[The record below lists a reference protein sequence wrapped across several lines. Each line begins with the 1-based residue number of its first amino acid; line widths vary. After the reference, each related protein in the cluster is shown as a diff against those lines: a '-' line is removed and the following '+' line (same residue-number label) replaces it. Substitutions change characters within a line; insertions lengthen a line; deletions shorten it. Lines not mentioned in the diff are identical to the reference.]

1 VLERGDL
8 KLRFDQDDGTFSL
21 WYFEH
26 RMPIRPSEY
35 QQIIGNGLAEL
46 ANDAAVTLKIV
57 AALETLSESFGAL
70 RASGE
75 ATADPAE
82 QSEPLKRR
90 LAALCKQQ
98 PAVLRFVEARIRA
111 LNGIAG
117 DPASFDA
124 LHALIKAQFYRLAFW
139 RVAADDINYRR
150 FFDINGLAALRMERP
165 AVFEDTHRRIFEWIA
180 TDKVQAL
187 RIDHPDGLL
196 DPRGY
201 FESLQGRA
209 RTLIAAP
216 DKHAV
221 RDRTA
226 DLGIYLVLEK
236 IIADYERLPDD
247 WPVHGTTG
255 YRFMNVVNGLFVD
268 GAARSRFDRLYA
280 AFIGEQLEFDAVAR
294 AAKTLIIVHS
304 LASDLNVLAT
314 LLTRIAKRARDTCD
328 FTQNSIRRALVEI
341 VACFPVYRTYATPER
356 RSNDD
361 RRYVDWAVGV
371 AKRNSPAAETSV
383 FDFVRDILNGDRK
396 APENPVQ
403 RDIDRF
409 VGRFQQFTAPVTAKG
424 LEDTSFYVYHPLA
437 SLNEVGGDPRRFG
450 FSVDGFHGASADRA
464 RNWPHTM
471 LATSTHDNKRAEDVR
486 TRIDVLTELPAA
498 WRLALRR
505 WRQINRRLRKTIDGV
520 AAPSR
525 NDEYLLY
532 QTLLGAWP
540 LEPLDDAALG
550 AFRSRIQQYMQKA
563 VREAKVHTSWINPNP
578 QYEGALQAFIDGLLT
593 PLAPNPFLQDFLVA
607 QAHVARYGCLN
618 SLSQVLLKL
627 TSPGVPDLYQGTEV
641 WDFSLVDPD
650 NRRPV
655 DYKRRAAML
664 KTLVDT
670 FADARDPARA
680 ARALLDQWTDGRV
693 KLWLNWRILAWRAR
707 HAAWFESTSY
717 IPLTVRGLQKEH
729 ICAFARAHRSGWL
742 LSIAPRLYVALT
754 NAKAGWPLGAAVWRD
769 TALVLPS
776 TAPMQWENVLT
787 GASCAAEPDGE
798 AGARLSVASVLNAFP
813 VALLAAK

>member
-1 VLERGDL
+1 
-8 KLRFDQDDGTFSL
+8 
-21 WYFEH
+21 
-26 RMPIRPSEY
+26 
-35 QQIIGNGLAEL
+35 
-46 ANDAAVTLKIV
+46 
-57 AALETLSESFGAL
+57 
-70 RASGE
+70 
-75 ATADPAE
+75 
-82 QSEPLKRR
+82 
-90 LAALCKQQ
+90 
-98 PAVLRFVEARIRA
+98 
-111 LNGIAG
+111 
-117 DPASFDA
+117 
-124 LHALIKAQFYRLAFW
+124 
-139 RVAADDINYRR
+139 RR

-196 DPRGY
+196 NPRGY
-201 FESLQGRA
+201 FESLQERA

-216 DKHAV
+216 AETAAQST
-221 RDRTA
+221 RAA

-236 IIADYERLPDD
+236 IIADYERLPED

-268 GAARSRFDRLYA
+268 GTARSRFDRLYV
-280 AFIGEQLEFDAVAR
+280 AFIGEQLEFDPVAR

-328 FTQNSIRRALVEI
+328 FTLNSIRRALVEI
-341 VACFPVYRTYATPER
+341 VACFPVYRTYATPGH

-396 APENPVQ
+396 APEQ
-403 RDIDRF
+403 ALQYDIDRF

-424 LEDTSFYVYHPLA
+424 LEDTSFYVYNRLA

-486 TRIDVLTELPAA
+486 TRIDVLTEMPAA
-498 WRLALRR
+498 WRLSLRR
-505 WRQINRRLRKTIDGV
+505 WRQVNRRLRKTIDGV

-540 LEPLDDAALG
+540 LARLDDAALA

-563 VREAKVHTSWINPNP
+563 VREAKVRTSWINPNP
-578 QYEGALQAFIDGLLT
+578 AYEAALAEFIDGLLT
-593 PLAPNPFLQDFLVA
+593 PLSPNPFLQDFLPA
-607 QAHVARYGCLN
+607 QARVAHYGCLN

-627 TSPGVPDLYQGTEV
+627 TSPGVPDLYQGTEL

-655 DYKRRAAML
+655 DYGRRAAML
-664 KTLVDT
+664 KKLVDA
-670 FADARDPARA
+670 FAEERDRARTAR
-680 ARALLDQWTDGRV
+680 RLLDQWTDGRV
-693 KLWLNWRILAWRAR
+693 KLWLIWRLLAWRAR
-707 HAAWFESTSY
+707 HAVWFETTSY
-717 IPLTVRGLQKEH
+717 IPLAVRGAQRTH
-729 ICAFARAHRSGWL
+729 ICAFARAHRDGWL
-742 LSIAPRLYVALT
+742 LSVVPRLCVGLT
-754 NAKAGWPLGAAVWRD
+754 NAQLGWPLGEAVWRD
-769 TALVLPS
+769 TTLVLPP
-776 TAPMQWENVLT
+776 TAPKRGENVLT
-787 GASCAAEPDGE
+787 GASCAAESDGD
-798 AGARLSVASVLNAFP
+798 AGARLAVASVLDVFP
-813 VALLAAK
+813 VALLVAK